1 MSAGYPLGP
10 DGALLASMDVP
21 VVSVRDFTP
30 AMRIAGEAVR
40 AALAVPLPAGL
51 AAPGDVPLAHR
62 KLVITCRDGR
72 VVYLIG
78 EYLPDED
85 AYKARWPD

>member
-1 MSAGYPLGP
+1 
-10 DGALLASMDVP
+10 MDVP

-51 AAPGDVPLAHR
+51 AAPGDVLLAPHR
-62 KLVITCRDGR
+62 KLTITCHDGR
-72 VVYLIG
+72 VIFVVG
-78 EYLPDED
+78 DYLPDLDVYE
-85 AYKARWPD
+85 ARWPD